1 MEQGAW
7 GRDPRPWGLSGGLVT
22 GLSGAPSQPTQP
34 ERVLGWLPAPSQ
46 AVGPGPLG
54 ELSLG
59 SARKSLRGPQ
69 ESSSTALLTPDGRQ
83 EEEGRPA
90 GRPRDVG
97 CPVGQ
102 RADHGRPLG
111 DRGLAAGPCLGHL
124 AGWTSGTG
132 MGWVLGHAPSW
143 TPARLLQSPPTGPL
157 GDSIALPEPSC
168 VHPVFKGWGP
178 PSARVRGSG

>member
-1 MEQGAW
+1 MWARLAARSPMEQGAW

-59 SARKSLRGPQ
+59 SARKSLWGPQ

-102 RADHGRPLG
+102 RADHGRPLAAGGPGAGSRPVPGPPRRVDLG
-111 DRGLAAGPCLGHL
+111 DRHGV
-124 AGWTSGTG
+124 GTWACSF
-132 MGWVLGHAPSW
+132 MDTCPS
-143 TPARLLQSPPTGPL
+143 PAEPPHRPPWGQHSSP
-157 GDSIALPEPSC
+157 
-168 VHPVFKGWGP
+168 
-178 PSARVRGSG
+178 